1 MRDELGKFGDITFV
15 TKATKATSADYI
27 DLGGFQSGSRFSKH
41 SLPDDLYACFRN
53 KTAFNTNDSY
63 KPMLEWD
70 TSSAFGTALKSVTY
84 PQGPVEIAAG
94 TIVRVKVPRNVTRYL
109 RAAVMPESTGTLT
122 AEVVEAWLEE
132 GAQEQTL

>member
-1 MRDELGKFGDITFV
+1 MRDVLGKFGDITFV
-15 TKATKATSADYI
+15 TKATKANSEDYI
-27 DLGGFQSGSRFSKH
+27 DLGGFQSGSRFTKH

-70 TSSAFGTALKSVTY
+70 TATNFSTALKSITY
-84 PQGPVEIAAG
+84 PEGPVEIVAG

-122 AEVVEAWLEE
+122 AEVVEVWLEE
-132 GAQEQTL
+132 GAQQQVL